1 MLRRWP
7 NDRIADKST
16 IEIARAEERGQE
28 GERPR
33 AHDWLVHPITFA
45 TKGLHDRMTGASPTK
60 HVVAVAGRRIDP
72 EPAEARRFP
81 FEQVPR
87 VEREL
92 HRLFEE
98 IGVSI
103 LVTSAACGADLLA
116 LKVANEISIPARII
130 LPFSV
135 VRFKETS
142 VLDRPNPGYWGEL
155 FDNAIAAARAKG
167 EVIELAGIP
176 GSDGAYSA
184 ANKAMI
190 KDAISLASS
199 EASGAHQR
207 PVAVIIWEGK
217 TRAGSDA
224 TDEFRQSAEAA
235 GLDIRTIATI

>member
-1 MLRRWP
+1 
-7 NDRIADKST
+7 
-16 IEIARAEERGQE
+16 
-28 GERPR
+28 
-33 AHDWLVHPITFA
+33 
-45 TKGLHDRMTGASPTK
+45 
-60 HVVAVAGRRIDP
+60 VAVAGRRIDP
-72 EPAEARRFP
+72 EPAEAWRFP

-98 IGVSI
+98 IGVAI

-116 LKVANEISIPARII
+116 LKVADEISIPARMI

-167 EVIELAGIP
+167 EVIELSGKP
-176 GSDGAYSA
+176 ESDGAYSS
-184 ANKAMI
+184 ANEAII
-190 KDAISLASS
+190 KDALSLASS
-199 EASGAHQR
+199 QALGAEKR
-207 PVAVIIWEGK
+207 PLAVIIWEGK
-217 TRAGSDA
+217 ARAGSDA

-235 GLDIRTIATI
+235 GFDIRTIATI

>member
-1 MLRRWP
+1 
-7 NDRIADKST
+7 
-16 IEIARAEERGQE
+16 
-28 GERPR
+28 
-33 AHDWLVHPITFA
+33 
-45 TKGLHDRMTGASPTK
+45 
-60 HVVAVAGRRIDP
+60 
-72 EPAEARRFP
+72 
-81 FEQVPR
+81 
-87 VEREL
+87 L
-92 HRLFEE
+92 HRLFDE
-98 IGVSI
+98 IGVAV

-116 LKVANEISIPARII
+116 LKVADEISIPARII

-167 EVIELAGIP
+167 EVIELAGTP

-199 EASGAHQR
+199 EASGAHRQ
-207 PVAVIIWEGK
+207 PVAVIVWEGK

-235 GLDIRTIATI
+235 GFDIRTIATI